1 MKRPEC
7 ESGNPSVRSMG
18 RPICNTSLMV
28 INRSSEDC
36 LVHHLQAGQKTALA
50 SDPLSDGSQHLWMT
64 AYRCQLGSLVLS
76 SHLDLNHLHHHRH
89 HHHHCYHTSTYLGH
103 EQLKNH
109 TSSICLLLFK
119 WPWSKNCLQVA
130 QVKLKDDLT
139 H

>member
-1 MKRPEC
+1 MKGPEC
-7 ESGNPSVRSMG
+7 NSGNPSVRDG
-18 RPICNTSLMV
+18 RNHTQHFFDGYQQKFRRLS
-28 INRSSEDC
+28 
-36 LVHHLQAGQKTALA
+36 VHHLQAGQKTALA

-64 AYRCQLGSLVLS
+64 AFRYCQLGSSVLS
-76 SHLDLNHLHHHRH
+76 THLHHHRH

-119 WPWSKNCLQVA
+119 WPWSKNCLQAA